1 MVVLN
6 GANLKLSDL
15 FSEGDNEVATL
26 LSSSLPNL
34 DENISVIIE
43 NANLKAQ
50 REWFGA
56 IAAVEQLLLSQTQ
69 LSEPSER
76 TELQGLLLAGP
87 MPILSHPDLVSGLY
101 NGILTPK
108 AWKHFIPLPFQ
119 LIGDAKEQF
128 NYQAEKTVELPLFPQ
143 DPLAQEQFCLLLTP
157 KFGLLM
163 LVGDDENGLP
173 SFQFS
178 FDPDVVYEGWM
189 TLRSRLA
196 LTYVPQL
203 PELDHLVNQFA
214 PSEPDYRVVME
225 FSRQLLK
232 HLPELPTSESKPRP
246 VFPTPTINSAQS
258 EPKLSQHSV
267 DIELLQALTH
277 EIRTPLTSIRT
288 MTRLL
293 LRRKE
298 LAPQVIQRLKAID
311 QECTEQINRMEL
323 IFRATEL
330 ETASV
335 QDKSVQ
341 LVPTS
346 LEQVF
351 DNSIPRWQTQ
361 AERHKVELAVDLP
374 KKLPQVVSNP
384 AMLDQVLTG
393 LIEKFV
399 RSLAN
404 GGAIRLKVSTAGH
417 QLKVQFHT
425 QSIYQIN
432 PLKALGDLLMFQPET
447 GCVSLNLDVTKNLF
461 QALGGKLTVR
471 QRSQQEEVLTIFL
484 PLKTPSPKG

>member
-15 FSEGDNEVATL
+15 FNGSESNFSMPSPSVVCSFDQDLDTVLE
-26 LSSSLPNL
+26 LSQ
-34 DENISVIIE
+34 
-43 NANLKAQ
+43 LKAQ
-50 REWFGA
+50 RDWFGA
-56 IAAVEQLLLSQTQ
+56 IAALEQLLLPLTQ
-69 LSEPSER
+69 GCT
-76 TELQGLLLAGP
+76 TENSNPQGLLLAGP
-87 MPILSHPDLVSGLY
+87 MPILSHPELLSGLY
-101 NGILTPK
+101 SGILTPK

-119 LIGDAKEQF
+119 LLGNGTQELNNIDC
-128 NYQAEKTVELPLFPQ
+128 KTIELPLFPQ
-143 DPLAQEQFCLLLTP
+143 DPLTQEQFCLLLT
-157 KFGLLM
+157 KDFGLLM
-163 LVGDDENGLP
+163 LIGEDEQGLA

-178 FDPDVVYEGWM
+178 FDPDVVTAGWL

-196 LTYVPQL
+196 LTHVPQL
-203 PELDHLVNQFA
+203 PELDRLVRKFA
-214 PSEPDYRVVME
+214 PPTPDYRLVME

-232 HLPELPTSESKPRP
+232 QLPGLPIPNTKPRSI
-246 VFPTPTINSAQS
+246 FPSTHS
-258 EPKLSQHSV
+258 EKSQEEPSLNQHSV

-298 LAPQVIQRLKAID
+298 LAPEVIQRLKAID

-330 ETASV
+330 ETTPVAE
-335 QDKSVQ
+335 KTLQ
-341 LVPTS
+341 LVPIS
-346 LEQVF
+346 LDQVF
-351 DNSIPRWQTQ
+351 ENSIPRWQHQ
-361 AERHKVELAVDLP
+361 AQRHEVELAVELP

-399 RSLAN
+399 RSLAS

-425 QSIYQIN
+425 QSICQIN

-447 GCVSLNLDVTKNLF
+447 GCLSLNLDVTKNLF

-484 PLKTPSPKG
+484 PLGNVAHKG

>member
-15 FSEGDNEVATL
+15 FSESESELTTL
-26 LSSSLPNL
+26 LSSSLPTFDQNL
-34 DENISVIIE
+34 DAVVET
-43 NANLKAQ
+43 AYRKAQ
-50 REWFGA
+50 RDWFSA
-56 IAAVEQLLLSQTQ
+56 IAAVEKLLLSHLQA
-69 LSEPSER
+69 PSLE
-76 TELQGLLLAGP
+76 TTDPQGLLLSGP
-87 MPILSHPDLVSGLY
+87 VPILSHPNLVSGLY
-101 NGILTPK
+101 SGILTPK

-128 NYQAEKTVELPLFPQ
+128 NNRADKTVELPLFPQ
-143 DPLAQEQFCLLLTP
+143 DPLAQEQFCLLLTE

-163 LVGDDENGLP
+163 LVGEDENGLP

-178 FDPDVVYEGWM
+178 FEPDVVREGWM

-203 PELDHLVNQFA
+203 PELDRLVAQFA
-214 PSEPDYRVVME
+214 PPEPDYRVVME

-232 HLPELPTSESKPRP
+232 HLPESPISDSKPRT
-246 VFPTPTINSAQS
+246 VFPAPSTNSSQG
-258 EPKLSQHSV
+258 EPQLHQHSV

-298 LAPQVIQRLKAID
+298 LAPQVIQRLQAID

-330 ETASV
+330 EATPV
-335 QDKSVQ
+335 QEKSVQ

-346 LEQVF
+346 LDQVF
-351 DNSIPRWQTQ
+351 ENSIPRWQAQ

-374 KKLPQVVSNP
+374 KKLPQIVSNP
-384 AMLDQVLTG
+384 SMLDQVLTG
-393 LIEKFV
+393 LIEKFI
-399 RSLAN
+399 RSLAS

-425 QSIYQIN
+425 QSTYQIN

-484 PLKTPSPKG
+484 PLGNASHKV